1 MEHITFTQMIQQSN
15 KFIVAIGSSAG
26 GLKPI
31 LTFFDSTPND
41 HATYIIVRHL
51 QPDFKSLMADIL
63 KKHSKLEIHEAKN
76 GILVEQD
83 KIYLQPSDMYMT
95 IVGNHLYLQPRNNF
109 PSYPNIS
116 VDIFLQS
123 LAEAK
128 GDEGIAVIL
137 SGRGS
142 DGTKGASLVKQAG
155 GMVIVQEPNS
165 CEYNSMPLSVINS
178 GSVDYQLLPE
188 EMPNTILNH
197 INKWIRNNKD

>member
-1 MEHITFTQMIQQSN
+1 MEHITFKQMIQQSN

-109 PSYPNIS
+109 PSYPNLS

-123 LAEAK
+123 LA
-128 GDEGIAVIL
+128 
-137 SGRGS
+137 RG
-142 DGTKGASLVKQAG
+142 K
-155 GMVIVQEPNS
+155 
-165 CEYNSMPLSVINS
+165 
-178 GSVDYQLLPE
+178 
-188 EMPNTILNH
+188 
-197 INKWIRNNKD
+197 RR